1 MKILQK
7 IHNVLK
13 ENPDFYII
21 TAYGFFCVSMG
32 LALSLAIDQLLKE
45 KNKNDNQEKKK
56 NK

>member
-7 IHNVLK
+7 IHNFLK

-32 LALSLAIDQLLKE
+32 LALSLAIIKLRLP
-45 KNKNDNQEKKK
+45 
-56 NK
+56 